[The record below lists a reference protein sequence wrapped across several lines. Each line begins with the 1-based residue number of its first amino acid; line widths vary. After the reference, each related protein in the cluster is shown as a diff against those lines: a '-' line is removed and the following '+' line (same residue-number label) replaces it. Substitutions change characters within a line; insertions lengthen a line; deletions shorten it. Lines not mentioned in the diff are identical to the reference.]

1 MKKKRMSR
9 LAIVFTMFVL
19 LLAGCSGDNT
29 KAGMSTLSADGQEL
43 SESGVLRLKVNPD
56 ISIHYNE
63 NGVVTEVK
71 GENEDGVKLIE
82 NYADYIGKE
91 SSLVLEELI
100 VLLSEAG
107 YFVEDIEGETK
118 RIVLELEDG
127 SQLPDGQFLEKMT
140 TNIKEAMKELEV
152 EREVV
157 NDSEIISLEEAKA
170 HALNHAGVKAA
181 DADFDDGELESDDG
195 LVYYEIEFD
204 TMDYDYE
211 YKVDAVSG
219 EILEEESQKNDDR
232 KAENDDKDTAD
243 KKEYISM
250 NRAKEIAFKHAGV
263 NGKDVRFDEAEFDK
277 EDGIPFYELE
287 FEVNENEYEY
297 EIHAVSGKVLD
308 YDQEIEESKAK
319 AKPKSQPDSKPVS
332 APEKAKQMLKDEA
345 IQMALKHAG
354 LSRSAVELDDVE
366 LDKDDGKII
375 WELEF
380 KAGDWEY
387 EYEIDAS
394 SRKIL
399 DFEKENDD

>member
-1 MKKKRMSR
+1 MSR

-107 YFVEDIEGETK
+107 YFVEDIESETK

-250 NRAKEIAFKHAGV
+250 NRAKEIAFKHADV